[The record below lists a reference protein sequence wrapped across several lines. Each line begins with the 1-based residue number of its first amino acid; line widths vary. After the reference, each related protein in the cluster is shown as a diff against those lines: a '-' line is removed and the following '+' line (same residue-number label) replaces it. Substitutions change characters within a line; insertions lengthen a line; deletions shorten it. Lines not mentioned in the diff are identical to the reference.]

1 MLILYYIL
9 YLLLDELEVFIL
21 IKMNDITRDGNPV
34 LRKRAEKLTFPLDP
48 KYLKV
53 ADEMMEYLKNSQDPA
68 IAEKYHLRAG
78 VGLAAPQIG
87 LSIQMAS
94 VLVPGPDNT
103 IDLEETLVNPVI
115 VSQSVQIAALEE
127 GEGCLSV
134 DKDVPGYVPRHD
146 RITVRYQTLDGE
158 EKTIKL
164 RDYPAIVCQHEI
176 DHLKGTLF
184 YDHIN
189 KEKPLDIEDNAI
201 LIG

>member
-87 LSIQMAS
+87 LSVHMDS

-103 IDLEETLVNPVI
+103 IDLEETLFNPVI

-189 KEKPLDIEDNAI
+189 KENPLDI
-201 LIG
+201 

>member
-1 MLILYYIL
+1 M
-9 YLLLDELEVFIL
+9 

-103 IDLEETLVNPVI
+103 IDLEEILVNPVI

-189 KEKPLDIEDNAI
+189 KENPLDIEDNAI

>member
-1 MLILYYIL
+1 M
-9 YLLLDELEVFIL
+9 

-53 ADEMMEYLKNSQDPA
+53 ADEMMEYLKNSQDPK
-68 IAEKYHLRAG
+68 IAQKYHLRAG

-94 VLVPGPDNT
+94 VLVPGPDNE
-103 IDLEETLVNPVI
+103 IIFEETLVNPVI
-115 VSQSVQIAALEE
+115 VSQSVQVAALDE

-134 DKDVPGYVPRHD
+134 DKEVPGYVPRYD
-146 RITVRYQTLDGE
+146 RITIRYQTVEGE

-189 KEKPLDIEDNAI
+189 KKDPFSIDDNAI

>member
-1 MLILYYIL
+1 
-9 YLLLDELEVFIL
+9 
-21 IKMNDITRDGNPV
+21 MNDITRDGNDV
-34 LRKRAEKLTFPLDP
+34 LRKRADKVTFPLS
-48 KYLKV
+48 
-53 ADEMMEYLKNSQDPA
+53 DEYAKAAQDMMEYLKNSQDKK

-87 LSIQMAS
+87 LSIQMAA

-115 VSQSVQIAALEE
+115 VSQSVQVAALEE

-134 DKDVPGYVPRHD
+134 DKEVPGYVPRHD
-146 RITVRYQTLDGE
+146 RITIRYQNLDGE
-158 EKTIKL
+158 TKQIKL

-189 KEKPLDIEDNAI
+189 KQNPMDIDDNAI

>member
-1 MLILYYIL
+1 M
-9 YLLLDELEVFIL
+9 LDELEVFIL

-78 VGLAAPQIG
+78 VGLAAPKIG

-189 KEKPLDIEDNAI
+189 KENPLDIEDNAI

>member
-1 MLILYYIL
+1 
-9 YLLLDELEVFIL
+9 L
-21 IKMNDITRDGNPV
+21 IKMNDITRDGNEV

-53 ADEMMEYLKNSQDPA
+53 ADEMMEYLKNSQDEE
-68 IAEKYHLRAG
+68 IAKKYGLRAG

-94 VLVPGPDNT
+94 VLVPGPEDE
-103 IDLEETLVNPVI
+103 IVLEETLVNPVI
-115 VSQSVQIAALEE
+115 ISQSVQIAALEE

-146 RITVRYQTLDGE
+146 RITVRYQTLEGE

-189 KEKPLDIEDNAI
+189 KQDPLDIDPNAV

>member
-78 VGLAAPQIG
+78 DRK
-87 LSIQMAS
+87 S
-94 VLVPGPDNT
+94 VV
-103 IDLEETLVNPVI
+103 
-115 VSQSVQIAALEE
+115 
-127 GEGCLSV
+127 
-134 DKDVPGYVPRHD
+134 
-146 RITVRYQTLDGE
+146 
-158 EKTIKL
+158 
-164 RDYPAIVCQHEI
+164 
-176 DHLKGTLF
+176 
-184 YDHIN
+184 
-189 KEKPLDIEDNAI
+189 
-201 LIG
+201 

>member
-9 YLLLDELEVFIL
+9 YLLLAELEVFIL

-115 VSQSVQIAALEE
+115 VSQSNCCF
-127 GEGCLSV
+127 GGRRRLSF
-134 DKDVPGYVPRHD
+134 GR
-146 RITVRYQTLDGE
+146 
-158 EKTIKL
+158 
-164 RDYPAIVCQHEI
+164 
-176 DHLKGTLF
+176 
-184 YDHIN
+184 
-189 KEKPLDIEDNAI
+189 
-201 LIG
+201 

>member
-1 MLILYYIL
+1 M
-9 YLLLDELEVFIL
+9 

-34 LRKRAEKLTFPLDP
+34 LRKRAEKLSFPLDA
-48 KYLKV
+48 KYIKV
-53 ADEMMEYLKNSQDPA
+53 ANEMMEYLKNSQDPK

-94 VLVPGPDNT
+94 VLVPGPENE
-103 IDLEETLVNPVI
+103 IVFEETLVNPVI
-115 VSQSVQIAALEE
+115 ISQSVQVAALEE

-146 RITVRYQTLDGE
+146 RITIRYQTLDGE

-189 KEKPLDIEDNAI
+189 KKDPLDIEEGAI